1 MDHWL
6 GLGWSDGLVG
16 GIQISQWRE
25 RWITGWV
32 WGGLTAWLVEYR

>member
-1 MDHWL
+1 M

-25 RWITGWV
+25 REVDHWVGQGWSDGLV
-32 WGGLTAWLVEYR
+32 GGIQIG

>member
-1 MDHWL
+1 M

-16 GIQISQWRE
+16 GVQISQWRERE

-32 WGGLTAWLVEYR
+32 WGGLTAWWAEYR